1 MNPLESQ
8 LIQGHLLLEDQRTE
22 IILIPYIPQ
31 EEE

>member
-8 LIQGHLLLEDQRTE
+8 LIQGHLLLEDQRPE
-22 IILIPYIPQ
+22 PILISYTPQ